1 MASGAELVA
10 SRTYRD
16 AVMARLGRQ
25 DGSVP

>member
-1 MASGAELVA
+1 MTSGAELIA

-25 DGSVP
+25 GAGDS

>member
-1 MASGAELVA
+1 MASGTELVA

-25 DGSVP
+25 DASVS